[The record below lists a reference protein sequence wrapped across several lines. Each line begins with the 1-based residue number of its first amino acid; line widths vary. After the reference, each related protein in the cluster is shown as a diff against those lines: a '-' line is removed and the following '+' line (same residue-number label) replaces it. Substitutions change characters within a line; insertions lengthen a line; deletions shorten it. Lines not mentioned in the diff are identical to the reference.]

1 MKTGV
6 KVSANVRFET
16 RRKGTRCLVRTPETT
31 PQEAPR
37 GRLPRITRLMALAI
51 HFDGLIQSGAVA
63 NYSELARLGNV
74 TRARMTQIMNLLM
87 LAPAL
92 QEELLFL
99 PRVEEGRVEVCLRE
113 LQRAAGVVAW
123 KGQRAFHVALQP
135 RLELE

>member
-16 RRKGTRCLVRTPETT
+16 RRKGTRCLVQTPETT
-31 PQEAPR
+31 PQEPRR

-51 HFDGLIQSGAVA
+51 HFDGLIQSGAVR

-87 LAPAL
+87 LAPEI

-99 PRVEEGRVEVCLRE
+99 PRVEQGRDHLI
-113 LQRAAGVVAW
+113 LQDLQDVAATSGWRDQKKIW
-123 KGQRAFHVALQP
+123 KSL
-135 RLELE
+135 LT